1 MCDFTTV
8 YLAILVNGHFSYF
21 LTIPSSL
28 FFFFLQIMLQRVCLI
43 HISCNFQ
50 EP

>member
-21 LTIPSSL
+21 LTIPSSP
-28 FFFFLQIMLQRVCLI
+28 FFFFTNHASESVFDTYFL
-43 HISCNFQ
+43 
-50 EP
+50 